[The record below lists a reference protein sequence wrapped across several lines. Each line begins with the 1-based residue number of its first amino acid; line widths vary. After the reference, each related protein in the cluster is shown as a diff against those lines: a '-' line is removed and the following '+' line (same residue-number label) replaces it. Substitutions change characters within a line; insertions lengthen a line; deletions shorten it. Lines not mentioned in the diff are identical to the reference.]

1 MKKILLF
8 ATAITALFATTS
20 CSNEDNVINEEV
32 DNSGKTRIALSG
44 TDGEMAVS
52 RAGFTNNTRIVARIV
67 SDNRDGSSAA
77 KCVTTVLSAKPEA
90 GSKGYSDVVYATGK
104 TRYWDD
110 AYGRNSILSV
120 YAVAVPNVSNGDDGT
135 NLPDDVL
142 KGAET
147 WGTSNASD
155 NTLKWTVKTTQAYSD
170 LAAEDLTYSNNIQQT
185 GKNGVYTWD
194 YTNGDYPTPAWD
206 SENKKM
212 NASQH
217 GTEPSTDGRL
227 YFTQSATYNATLND
241 GPGHFDKGQMD
252 FKHALSRI
260 QVNILKGEGYDA
272 LTGTTSVVLKSQPY
286 KGTFNI
292 KSAEWT
298 SPTTGDITMA
308 KWATAASGKV
318 ETNESQILPGY
329 TFADNGDNAIVITVG
344 SNQYFVTNQM
354 LRTALTGKTGVNAD
368 FKTEMGNRYIFD
380 ITVKKNE
387 ITHVTATIIPWNEIT
402 ADNTDVDNSHYKF
415 TFYDN
420 MNYVTSDVYLY
431 KYMQTL
437 GSLATGS
444 NYSADPKA
452 SSLDPAVTYSPVA
465 GFQKVAD
472 KNYFTTSEYYQD
484 NQTAYHFRSLNGVAQ
499 TALNIG
505 DGKVSF
511 TMNTGSTD
519 YLWGA
524 PMKSSVSTA
533 NLPYSSTD
541 GYLSSIEKGIVAANT
556 DFEANYINLTQ
567 VHMMSQLEIKLTSN
581 STDANAKVNLAGATV
596 WITKFSKTGIVN
608 IGSGLITPTTTHN
621 DMTDTEKMTVAQ
633 EGTSGT
639 YSCTINVVPQE
650 LKRNS
655 SASDDD
661 YVGITIHTTDNNEY
675 YVVKRLSE
683 IKGTAGSQI
692 TNMQTADGYIT
703 NWYPGHKYIYTFN
716 ITKTEIKN
724 ITATIVDWNTITA
737 GNTELNLE
745 K

>member
-8 ATAITALFATTS
+8 ATAMTALFATSS
-20 CSNEDNVINEEV
+20 CSNEDNFINEE

-44 TDGEMAVS
+44 TDGEMAVT
-52 RAGFTNNTRIVARIV
+52 RAGFSNNTRIVARIV

-77 KCVTTVLSAKPEA
+77 KCVTTVLSAKPEE
-90 GSKGYSDVVYATGK
+90 GGVGYSNVVYATGK

-120 YAVAVPNVSNGDDGT
+120 YAVAVPNVSNSDDGT
-135 NLPDDVL
+135 NLPDNVL

-147 WGTSNASD
+147 WGISNASD
-155 NTLKWTVKTTQAYSD
+155 NTLKWTVKTTQVYSD

-194 YTNGDYPTPAWD
+194 YTNGDYPTPTWD

-217 GTEPSTDGRL
+217 GTAPSTDGRL
-227 YFTQSATYNATLND
+227 YFTQSADYTASITD
-241 GPGHFDKGQMD
+241 GPGHFDKGQME

-272 LTGTTSVVLKSQPY
+272 LTGTNSVVLKSQPY
-286 KGTFNI
+286 TGTFDI
-292 KSAEWT
+292 KSAGWT
-298 SPTTGDITMA
+298 SPTTGNITMA
-308 KWATAASGKV
+308 KWASAAVGKI
-318 ETNESQILPGY
+318 ETNEAQVLPGY
-329 TFADNGDNAIVITVG
+329 TFADNGDEAIVITVG
-344 SNQYFVTNQM
+344 TNKYFVTNKM
-354 LRTALTGKTGVNAD
+354 LRTALTDKPGVNAD

-387 ITHVTATIIPWNEIT
+387 ITHVTATVVPWNEIT
-402 ADNTDVDNSHYKF
+402 AANTDIDNSHYKF

-420 MNYVTSDVYLY
+420 KNYVISDVYLY
-431 KYMQTL
+431 KNMQTL
-437 GSLATGS
+437 SALATG
-444 NYSADPKA
+444 NDYSAVPKA
-452 SSLDPAVTYSPVA
+452 SSLDPAVTYSAVA

-484 NQTAYHFRSLNGVAQ
+484 NQTAYHFRSLNGAAQ
-499 TALNIG
+499 TALNVE

-511 TMNTGSTD
+511 TMSTGSTD

-524 PMKSSVSTA
+524 PMKTTVSTA
-533 NLPYSSTD
+533 KLPYSSTE

-556 DFEANYINLTQ
+556 DLEANYINLTQ
-567 VHMMSQLEIKLTSN
+567 VHMMSQLEIKLTST
-581 STDANAKVNLAGATV
+581 SSDANAKVNLAGAKV
-596 WITKFSKTGIVN
+596 WITKFSKTGTVN
-608 IGSGLITPTTTHN
+608 IGSGLITPTTTYN
-621 DMTDTEKMTVAQ
+621 DMTEAEKVTVAQ

-639 YSCTINVVPQE
+639 YSGIINVVPQE
-650 LKRNS
+650 LKRNLGG
-655 SASDDD
+655 SDAD
-661 YVGITIHTTDNNEY
+661 YVGITIHTADNNEY

-692 TNMQTADGYIT
+692 TNMQAADGYIT
-703 NWYPGHKYIYTFN
+703 DWYPGHKYIYTFN

-737 GNTELNLE
+737 GNTNLDLE

>member
-67 SDNRDGSSAA
+67 SDSRDASTA
-77 KCVTTVLSAKPEA
+77 KCVTTVLSAKPEE
-90 GSKGYSDVVYATGK
+90 GSNGYSNVVYATGK

-147 WGTSNASD
+147 WGTLNASD
-155 NTLKWTVKTTQAYSD
+155 NTLIWKVKTTQAYSD

-194 YTNGDYPTPAWD
+194 YTNEDYPTPTWD

-227 YFTQSATYNATLND
+227 YFTQSADYTAIITD
-241 GPGHFDKGQMD
+241 GPGHFDKGQME
-252 FKHALSRI
+252 FKHSLTRI

-286 KGTFNI
+286 KGTFDI
-292 KSAEWT
+292 KSAGWS
-298 SPTTGDITMA
+298 SPETGDVTMA
-308 KWATAASGKV
+308 KWATAAAGKI
-318 ETNESQILPGY
+318 ETNEAQVLPGY
-329 TFADNGDNAIVITVG
+329 AFADNGDEAIVITVG
-344 SNQYFVTNQM
+344 TNKYFVTNQM
-354 LRTALTGKTGVNAD
+354 LRTALTGKAGVNAD

-387 ITHVTATIIPWNEIT
+387 ITHVTATIVPWNEIT
-402 ADNTDVDNSHYKF
+402 ADNTEIDNSHYKF
-415 TFYDN
+415 SFYDN
-420 MNYVTSDVYLY
+420 KNYVTSDVYLY

-437 GSLATGS
+437 SALATGS
-444 NYSADPKA
+444 DYSADPKA

-472 KNYFTTSEYYQD
+472 KNYFTTSEFYQD

-499 TALNIG
+499 SALNAE

-511 TMNTGSTD
+511 TMSTGSTD

-524 PMKSSVSTA
+524 PMKTGLSS
-533 NLPYSSTD
+533 NKLPYSDSK
-541 GYLSSIEKGIVAANT
+541 GYLDCIEKGIVAANT
-556 DFEANYINLTQ
+556 DLEDNYINLTQ

-581 STDANAKVNLAGATV
+581 SSDANAKVKLAGATV
-596 WITKFSKTGIVN
+596 WITKFSKTGTVN
-608 IGSGLITPTTTHN
+608 IGSGLITPTTTYN
-621 DMTDTEKMTVAQ
+621 DMTEAEKVTVAQ
-633 EGTSGT
+633 EGTTGIYSGI
-639 YSCTINVVPQE
+639 INVVPQE
-650 LKRNS
+650 LKRNDGE
-655 SASDDD
+655 SDDD
-661 YVGITIHTTDNNEY
+661 YVGITIHTADNNEY
-675 YVVKRLSE
+675 YIVKRLSE

-724 ITATIVDWNTITA
+724 ITATIVDWNTVTA
-737 GNTELNLE
+737 GNTELDLE
-745 K
+745 N

>member
-67 SDNRDGSSAA
+67 SDKRGGGDA
-77 KCVTTVLSAKPEA
+77 KCVTTVLSAKAEA

-155 NTLKWTVKTTQAYSD
+155 NTLKWKVKTTQAYSD

-194 YTNGDYPTPAWD
+194 YTNGDYPTPTWD

-217 GTEPSTDGRL
+217 GTDPTDGRL
-227 YFTQSATYNATLND
+227 YFTQSADYTAEITD
-241 GPGHFDKGQMD
+241 GPGHFDKGQME
-252 FKHALSRI
+252 FKHSLTRI

-286 KGTFNI
+286 TGTFDI
-292 KSAEWT
+292 KSAGWSYPE
-298 SPTTGDITMA
+298 TGDVTMA
-308 KWATAASGKV
+308 KWATAAAGKI
-318 ETNESQILPGY
+318 ETNEAQVLPGY
-329 TFADNGDNAIVITVG
+329 TFADNGDEAIVVTIGT
-344 SNQYFVTNQM
+344 NKYFVTNQM

-387 ITHVTATIIPWNEIT
+387 ITHVTATIVPWNEIT
-402 ADNTDVDNSHYKF
+402 ADNVDVDNSHYKF
-415 TFYDN
+415 TFYN
-420 MNYVTSDVYLY
+420 NGNYVTSDVNLY

-437 GSLATGS
+437 GSLATG
-444 NYSADPKA
+444 NDYSADPVA
-452 SSLDPAVTYSPVA
+452 SSADPSVTYSPVA

-472 KNYFTTSEYYQD
+472 KNYFTTSEFYQD

-499 TALNIG
+499 SALNAG

-511 TMNTGSTD
+511 TMSTGATD

-524 PMKSSVSTA
+524 PMKTGLSS
-533 NLPYSSTD
+533 NKLPYSDSK
-541 GYLSSIEKGIVAANT
+541 GYLDCIEKGIVAANT
-556 DFEANYINLTQ
+556 DLEANYINLTQ

-581 STDANAKVNLAGATV
+581 SSDANAKVNLAGATV
-596 WITKFSKTGIVN
+596 WITKFSKTGTVN
-608 IGSGLITPTTTHN
+608 IGSGLITPTTSYN
-621 DMTDTEKMTVAQ
+621 DMTDAEKVTVAQ
-633 EGTSGT
+633 EGTTGIYSGI
-639 YSCTINVVPQE
+639 INVVPQE
-650 LKRNS
+650 LKRNNGE
-655 SASDDD
+655 SDND
-661 YVGITIHTTDNNEY
+661 YVGITIHTADNNEY
-675 YVVKRLSE
+675 YIVKRLSE

-724 ITATIVDWNTITA
+724 ITATIVDWNTVTA
-737 GNTELNLE
+737 GNTELDLE